1 MRAALLLCG
10 IAAAVLGT
18 ILARLINWPVIGTF
32 DETRDPTDA
41 AGDYG
46 FLGFDGAHSK
56 ERTIPIVTATG
67 ATIRLRVAAP
77 NGGN

>member
-1 MRAALLLCG
+1 MLGTGLS
-10 IAAAVLGT
+10 ITAVLGT
-18 ILARLINWPVIGTF
+18 ILANRRWGDF
-32 DETRDPTDA
+32 DLTDPTDA